1 MQTGEALEL
10 VERAHAIE
18 GLGIHLDRGMRG
30 VATGATS
37 GMLLQVRGMRC
48 AICAQEE
55 LGTATRSCLQQ
66 RLAMLLA
73 LQNRQAVI
81 VRTNA
86 SRENRIAVEQQMLRG
101 DGGAG
106 IRIAGSHVLRGLP
119 GGDVLEHDLQTRKV
133 TAQRDHLLFNEHGFA
148 VEQIDIA
155 ARHLAMHQQ
164 QQAVALHGFERG
176 VDFADV
182 GNACVAVGGGTG
194 RIELAGHNTSRFGSC
209 NLIRCQIVGEVQ
221 RHQRLELRALG
232 HSSQNAL
239 LVGQHLFGRR
249 NRWAQVGHDDGTAK
263 LRRSMRHHGFQRIA
277 ITQVNVPVVGPED
290 GKGLDRG
297 HSPIVSSA
305 WNLFTMAA
313 THQGSPMPFDPR
325 TAPLTAIEARVLATL
340 MEKARTVPDSYPL
353 TLNAL
358 VTGCNQKSSRD
369 PVMEVTEGEAVEAL
383 DQLRQRS
390 LAVQISGNRAMRW
403 EHNFP
408 RGVGVPD
415 QSAVLLA
422 LLMLRG
428 PQTAGELRI
437 NAERWHR
444 FADIS
449 SVEAFLDELRERHDD
464 KGGPLVAQLPRA
476 PGAREQRWA
485 QLLCGPIDLAALQS
499 SANTLPVPSAL
510 QQRVETLEAEV
521 AQLRATVR
529 QLCEALGV
537 DGTTT

>member
-1 MQTGEALEL
+1 
-10 VERAHAIE
+10 
-18 GLGIHLDRGMRG
+18 
-30 VATGATS
+30 
-37 GMLLQVRGMRC
+37 
-48 AICAQEE
+48 
-55 LGTATRSCLQQ
+55 
-66 RLAMLLA
+66 
-73 LQNRQAVI
+73 
-81 VRTNA
+81 
-86 SRENRIAVEQQMLRG
+86 
-101 DGGAG
+101 
-106 IRIAGSHVLRGLP
+106 
-119 GGDVLEHDLQTRKV
+119 
-133 TAQRDHLLFNEHGFA
+133 
-148 VEQIDIA
+148 
-155 ARHLAMHQQ
+155 
-164 QQAVALHGFERG
+164 
-176 VDFADV
+176 
-182 GNACVAVGGGTG
+182 
-194 RIELAGHNTSRFGSC
+194 
-209 NLIRCQIVGEVQ
+209 
-221 RHQRLELRALG
+221 
-232 HSSQNAL
+232 
-239 LVGQHLFGRR
+239 
-249 NRWAQVGHDDGTAK
+249 
-263 LRRSMRHHGFQRIA
+263 
-277 ITQVNVPVVGPED
+277 
-290 GKGLDRG
+290 
-297 HSPIVSSA
+297 
-305 WNLFTMAA
+305 
-313 THQGSPMPFDPR
+313 MPFDPR